1 MLRSFCISRLLRPR
15 PLSHFKGFHASN
27 LLRFE
32 ISSYHLENHE
42 YIDTLYS
49 KLSLRDDYKFLDT
62 NLQNQESVI
71 EDKNLA
77 TSTEFKEFLKILAS
91 AEGEVNK
98 EKLKEIQ
105 NLFSEKFQA
114 WTKVSQ
120 LRVSFLMYIDK
131 RIDSSDYLNKVIKH
145 IVTSYDLQSLEGRSL
160 TALMLLIYFKRDLS
174 VDDLSEF
181 LDLEDL
187 QVAISVQLAN
197 NKLTQEELCAICLGL
212 KKISNF
218 KINNKYLRL
227 ALYNELKHFKSIQ
240 DPMNDF
246 FVITLMTTLSKGNL
260 VFLDDVEMV
269 ADMLEN
275 MERLIKH
282 KYLNL
287 STSVKLL
294 TYPLTLGFSNKS
306 IEETVFSDIG
316 EKLKLLDTWD
326 IVQLCSYMSKQMSD
340 EAVTVPA
347 TEVLNHLDDRLDT
360 IADVDQLIDIIEC
373 YHYLSHL
380 RLFSDRFNEL
390 VFSEYNSLPKELF
403 RQKGDMKVI
412 ADKVLTALLSKMNVE
427 KHREKEIERNNKK
440 TISVLTRVPAF
451 ISSCYRLEAES
462 LNQDAVMD
470 RDKAHVLSMSQHRQ
484 LPMELL
490 VPQMKT
496 KNLDTRW
503 RHLISC
509 HKALVRFFGTEEY
522 VGVTRILPHFSE
534 PDLVF
539 GNIGGICLS
548 IPGYLTDPDYQGA
561 RPCPPGDWWVL
572 VVGTKKSHDL
582 EGRVVG
588 QEKVK
593 IRQLQKLGYTPIV
606 MPFNHQTNF
615 QVVAKTI
622 AKMLKAENVSIPNL
636 DDGYRERNRKF

>member
-1 MLRSFCISRLLRPR
+1 MKMYPEVKIYL
-15 PLSHFKGFHASN
+15 HF
-27 LLRFE
+27 RFE

-131 RIDSSDYLNKVIKH
+131 RIDSSDYLHKVIKH

-181 LDLEDL
+181 LGMKLLKDKTFYLLKVNSMQLVKSKFYVIFIKFLLIDLEDL

-539 GNIGGICLS
+539 GNIGGIVTS
-548 IPGYLTDPDYQGA
+548 
-561 RPCPPGDWWVL
+561 RSRRR
-572 VVGTKKSHDL
+572 GT
-582 EGRVVG
+582 RVN
-588 QEKVK
+588 
-593 IRQLQKLGYTPIV
+593 QL
-606 MPFNHQTNF
+606 H
-615 QVVAKTI
+615 
-622 AKMLKAENVSIPNL
+622 
-636 DDGYRERNRKF
+636 